1 MKNLKIFFLFLC
13 LLILKYV
20 RNRIRSSLSPRP
32 SPSLVHSVS
41 PSVHLDGGLFS
52 FLLPSSP
59 SSFLHPPLSLCQS
72 LTHFRKKKKSA
83 SFQLDWFM
91 LSDLD
96 FLWAGRISVLVLSE
110 LAFICTE
117 VPEEVT
123 HLLVFHLRLAAFSS
137 NFCNNMK
144 KRNRMIVMAMEI
156 RLFLQGRGDEA
167 VIESWARDQCLWVT
181 LGEVIKGV
189 RQPVLFHCQ
198 TVLFKCLW
206 GVLQEG
212 TGREEEDPR
221 NPETQHLHLFM
232 SPQHH
237 AAQIDFVRL
246 ARKMNTQDI
255 TLCYFP
261 VKLLF

>member
-1 MKNLKIFFLFLC
+1 MPFDPEIRKEQDKELPFPPSISISRSLC
-13 LLILKYV
+13 QSIC
-20 RNRIRSSLSPRP
+20 SSRW
-32 SPSLVHSVS
+32 
-41 PSVHLDGGLFS
+41 GA
-52 FLLPSSP
+52 FLLPSSLFPLILPP
-59 SSFLHPPLSLCQS
+59 STSVPLSVSDS
-72 LTHFRKKKKSA
+72 LPKKKKKSA

>member
-1 MKNLKIFFLFLC
+1 MKTLKIIFFPMPFDPE
-13 LLILKYV
+13 I
-20 RNRIRSSLSPRP
+20 RNRRRSSFSPRP

-41 PSVHLDGGLFS
+41 PSVRLDGGLFS

-59 SSFLHPPLSLCQS
+59 SSFLHPPLSVSDS
-72 LTHFRKKKKSA
+72 LLEKKKKKSG

-144 KRNRMIVMAMEI
+144 KRNRMIVMVMEI
-156 RLFLQGRGDEA
+156 
-167 VIESWARDQCLWVT
+167 
-181 LGEVIKGV
+181 
-189 RQPVLFHCQ
+189 
-198 TVLFKCLW
+198 
-206 GVLQEG
+206 
-212 TGREEEDPR
+212 
-221 NPETQHLHLFM
+221 
-232 SPQHH
+232 
-237 AAQIDFVRL
+237 
-246 ARKMNTQDI
+246 
-255 TLCYFP
+255 
-261 VKLLF
+261 